1 MKIYGLIGHPLS
13 HSFSRQ
19 YFIEKFKNE
28 NISDVDYQNF
38 SINSI
43 SQFNELILKHPNLFG
58 LNVTSPFKQS
68 IIPFLDKI
76 DIIAQNVNAVN
87 VIKIIRNSN
96 NIVLNGYNTDVY
108 GFNKTLS
115 VHLEGKVKHALILG
129 TGGAANAVAYV
140 LNTMQIDYKFVSR
153 SKIEEKNDVLLY
165 SQLNKAVIEDSS
177 LIVNASP
184 VGVYPDIFEKPE
196 IPYQFINNNHILFDL
211 IYNPSETLFLK
222 SGKRQGA
229 KTINGMDMLKY
240 QAEKAW
246 EIFNL

>member
-184 VGVYPDIFEKPE
+184 VGVYPDIFEKPG